1 LALLE
6 VAGRNPETLSASDL
20 GFAVAPRLNAAGR
33 LDDIS
38 LGIECLLADDPE
50 RAKGLAQQLD
60 QLNRERRTIETQ
72 MQADALALLDQ
83 LNFDESSVPAGV
95 VLFDQDWHQGV
106 IGILAS
112 RIKERLHRPVI
123 VFAPGDAGEVKGSS
137 RSIEG
142 FHVRDG
148 LDRIATEN
156 PGLITKFGGH
166 AMAAGLTIREADVE
180 RFSELFATEVRR
192 QLRPEQLERV
202 VETDGELLPEYF
214 TMELAQLIRDAGP
227 WGHQFPEPSFHGEFR
242 VLQQRIV
249 GQKHLKLVLQ
259 EPTTG
264 LALDAIAFN
273 VDTDVWPNIDIQRV
287 EAVYRLDINEFRGQ
301 RNIQMMIEW
310 LLPR

>member
-1 LALLE
+1 
-6 VAGRNPETLSASDL
+6 
-20 GFAVAPRLNAAGR
+20 
-33 LDDIS
+33 
-38 LGIECLLADDPE
+38 
-50 RAKGLAQQLD
+50 
-60 QLNRERRTIETQ
+60 
-72 MQADALALLDQ
+72 
-83 LNFDESSVPAGV
+83 
-95 VLFDQDWHQGV
+95 
-106 IGILAS
+106 
-112 RIKERLHRPVI
+112 

-227 WGHQFPEPSFHGEFR
+227 WGHQFPEPNFHGEFR